1 VESVLRVVTVMTRF
15 TFATFIVEAPA
26 GWRNITASTVLVGGQ
41 PLPSLA
47 RENGVG
53 DIAFTVHRYREDPN
67 RAPSPDELLER
78 VREYGRDLGAGEP
91 FSVALEAEPLWLAA
105 GSYRWDGAFVRVWHV
120 SDGCGL
126 AFVTYDCPY
135 GRESLELATCEQ
147 VVRSIRFRY
156 GILRRFLGLV

>member
-1 VESVLRVVTVMTRF
+1 LKTETRLDC
-15 TFATFIVEAPA
+15 
-26 GWRNITASTVLVGGQ
+26 TACLF
-41 PLPSLA
+41 P
-47 RENGVG
+47 NGVG
-53 DIAFTVHRYREDPN
+53 AIAFIVHPYREGPN
-67 RAPSPDELLER
+67 RAPSPDDLLER
-78 VREYGRDLGAGEP
+78 VRDYGRDLGAGEP

-105 GSYRWDGAFVRVWHV
+105 VSYRWEGAFVRDWHV

-147 VVRSIRFRY
+147 VVRGIRFRY